1 MRVLCSDI
9 DHNHRTES
17 YPVTVSVACDC
28 ELQLP
33 MLPRSMRAFPRY
45 IVDLKP
51 TRDGPGRWVNILFE
65 DDRVIRFFTSD
76 YAQLFRYI
84 QGFCP
89 VCAVPQMQCDCV
101 SIQNEDAVWQLYSS
115 THTQIINNRTLNR
128 ASYEPTHFL
137 YANLEFHTT
146 QVQSEKVY
154 TTLLT
159 DQKEFEPFIKLAED
173 ICTLYW
179 SFRRSAGFQDLMCA
193 SLAFVRSV
201 TGRSASYMIK
211 EVVEELLNGIVGTS
225 VVQSDRHWTETLSD
239 LYENYNRA
247 KTSILGERL
256 KRVFNHIIA
265 HSVYHKLGIEVDQ
278 KLFDE
283 FERKTIRINLMQC
296 ATFLDASVGLVTF
309 LLKQGRQCMILKS
322 FEPMY
327 ISSETT
333 GDWFERAKTALMRFE
348 SVCNPQAIGVSVHEL
363 LGELNQVL
371 SEGKSLAKFTSQNKA
386 NNFYISRTV
395 IELNRTYNAYI
406 VACAACATRKTPFA
420 ICIFGSPGVG
430 KGSILDILSTYDC
443 ELRNKSKDKSFVYLH
458 PADSEFFD
466 LFRTWMHTMVFE
478 DAAQLNPSKLNGVDP
493 SVQFFM
499 KAINN
504 QPWCPPQAALEDKGK
519 TPVMVD
525 TVFVTSN
532 TLDLNIPAY
541 YQHTYAP
548 MRRFPLHI
556 EPIVKEI
563 YRTTGGTSI
572 DYNKAKSIPGQFDDF
587 WHFKIRAP
595 KEMGTNPGYCGVFEE
610 RTELYCDGM
619 KELLALYKKMCLA
632 HHAKEEGMLQKYA
645 DAASVQICSKCA
657 DPKVYCQCED
667 SEPQAKVE
675 YDDGFNSAAPAI
687 VNSDSEDKSDA
698 SYSSSVVSMSPDDEF
713 LLSEMKTDDSNSSS
727 QNSLSPDMDCIGS
740 QISEPKTLVKT
751 KVSLAGTVPAFVSKM
766 FKSSAEE
773 IPKCKYHDETV
784 ACTTECAK
792 KKIFE
797 DHYGDEFFA
806 EAKDFFCPSYKFGQ
820 IVFPDAELGAWRD
833 RDIAKKKPRIGNNI
847 LFKKFLK
854 RFEKRKSQA
863 IQYVNMHI
871 NDSLEL
877 GYDDGEIA
885 LDFIRWCKND
895 EERKALEELDGMVDV
910 LMTKT
915 APGVVIKSTWADYLI
930 QCAIYAYF
938 HYSVVRW
945 TFNTIGGY
953 AFIRRR
959 IMPLLRPML
968 VRSHNQKYFMR
979 ELGSFLDDK
988 IGTLPNWGK
997 TLVLALGA
1005 ASALA
1010 TFYALGRGV
1019 MAITGATKEED
1030 ILFTREDLERQTN
1043 VGYNDR
1049 DYEKMAE
1056 DSTDSWFRIGP
1067 SKQDLLDKRTGD
1079 GTGILPLNEEQQ
1091 KKLDERNKAGMIASM
1106 EYDLALTRGE
1116 PTEVQMGTFPRPL
1129 NEKMKVNPWVV
1140 PERTLTELD
1149 FSTKRITEQKA
1160 LRRNLAFNTLVVSH
1174 HGRDIGDFVTKFRM
1188 LALNEYTFLINNHS
1202 LEPQD
1207 SYRLVVH
1214 FGVVG
1219 GGDEVRIRIEESQ
1232 IKRFP
1237 TRDIAII
1244 HTKAIPN
1251 RFKKIQNNFPRRS
1264 FNNPCNGYIFQKT
1277 ENGDATRLDL
1287 ISMDRSFVSKSIRGH
1302 EYNYQCYVGRP
1313 LQPTQN
1319 GDSGSPWVAETA
1331 YGDMIVGI
1339 HAILHANQIAG
1350 CTLVH
1355 LEDIHEWC
1363 QPMVATVGT
1372 IEVTTPIVQNGK
1384 SYIDYHKEKYMTY
1397 HGELEGFRAR
1407 PKHHVYD
1414 TELAEQVYGKTVG
1427 GSVIE
1432 RRLTGPVMDNW
1443 RPQQVSLSEF
1453 VTPVCNMSEPIV
1465 EACFTAFFE
1474 HVLKELPRSELEL
1487 LHPYPIEVAINGAPG
1502 ITFVDGIK
1510 KSTSMGYP
1518 WRKPKRNFVIP
1529 LEDDRFQDGVTFT
1542 PEIDARI
1549 QDRLERLKQGIRMH
1563 PVFSASLKD
1572 EPVSFKKV
1580 RLCKTRVFF
1589 CCPADF
1595 LIVVRMCFMSFCR
1608 VAQRN
1613 PFVFGVAIG
1622 MNPHSVD
1629 WDKIYRHLSKNPVK
1643 NTVAGDHVFY
1653 DKKMQLL
1660 FLRYAM
1666 LFVIKLYEEAGQ
1678 VTKEELVVYYTIVD
1692 DMVNPTVDYF
1702 GMLVTFM
1709 GGEVSGHQ
1717 MTTILNC
1724 LLDKGYIMYAY
1735 MVLFKFIHDF
1745 FEHVRIITLGDD
1757 HVFTVSEQRKALS
1770 HTAVQSVLK
1779 DLGLD
1784 YTMAEKDA
1792 DSVPFIELKDA
1803 PFLKRKFVYS
1813 SELGCVVGPIERNTI
1828 FKMLTINVISKSATK
1843 EEQLAQSICAAIAE
1857 SFFHGKEFFDEF
1869 TSFVD
1874 SLKKSPRLEAQ
1885 MKKYPALTWE
1895 QYVSRFHEA
1904 SNSKL
1909 AIRAGQG
1916 DEPNQKSALVS
1927 SDCFDEPPTL
1937 QSLKRMGPQVTNPA
1951 RAILEIH
1958 VYGRLEL
1965 EPKDGGTV
1973 VQSEL
1978 TVLPDKKQLATHQSL
1993 TGSYADQAVP
2003 ETAAQS
2009 TDTVQ
2014 ETTMFVNEPSPNI
2027 LDLSTKFDEVGMKQR
2042 AIAHLGDFLKR
2053 PVLLTQY
2060 RWTENG
2066 AAGFKFAFDPYMM
2079 YFSTTAIKN
2088 KLAGFGL
2095 LRPNLRLKFLING
2108 SPFYYGKLGA
2118 FYRPFATSAT
2128 EMVPTSIPINLQQIG
2143 ISQRP
2148 HVWLD
2153 NQSTSTEELALPFLN
2168 PNPYVSTMTLAELS
2182 NLGSVELWQYATL
2195 RSANG
2200 VTTSGIDVSVYA
2212 YCDDFELAGP
2222 TNITVL
2228 QSSKEYKS
2236 NGQIS
2241 GPAST
2246 VASVASQLKNV
2257 PIIGAYATAT
2267 ETAANMVGSVAN
2279 FFGFTNVPVIED
2291 VKPLKPIPFQLA
2303 SSTIGEPVMK
2313 LGLQPKQEIA
2323 VGSEHCGGSNEDEL
2337 LIQKLVE
2344 RESFL
2349 CGALWTTTASTGD
2362 TLFVSQ
2368 VTPALYEFDAATS
2381 SVMHTPISYWSC
2393 LFEYW
2398 RGPIIFRFKV
2408 VRSAYHRGRLNI
2420 NWDQA
2425 CKTVNSIPS
2434 IGNANTMNVVLDLDE
2449 CDEVEVEVPYVQ
2461 AKNFLKC
2468 VTGGW
2473 TYPNA
2478 RTWENSNSVVIL
2490 KSGEFNG
2497 MISVK
2502 VMNRLTAPE
2511 ATSDVDLLVFVRAGK
2526 DFQFAAP
2533 CEIDPNWTHSA
2544 IESTVLQSE
2553 KIYTLGNSGDDTN
2566 VYKEVFGEQ
2575 ISSLRELLH
2584 RSSLSY
2590 NISPPLAATAGSF
2603 NSIIPI
2609 KRYPRPPGF
2618 FNNGWDSG
2626 ETATAGTYK
2635 PYNFSRMTHLN
2646 WTLPVFIG
2654 YKGSV
2659 NVTVNVV
2666 NNFNANSLDRIEI
2679 SRRNPGQSSVDTTR
2693 RPDYF
2698 TLADTL
2704 SYSKR
2709 AKQMN
2714 TQTKWGHDG
2723 LSGSALTNQKTNAG
2737 MVANL
2742 PYYTISKFLTTDPY
2756 VQYSNQDVITG
2767 SNDDWFDLQIS
2778 TYKNTADLF
2787 AKGLYYQVFY
2797 ASGPDFD
2804 VVFNLSCP
2812 AVFYKDRAG
2821 Q

>member
-1 MRVLCSDI
+1 
-9 DHNHRTES
+9 
-17 YPVTVSVACDC
+17 
-28 ELQLP
+28 
-33 MLPRSMRAFPRY
+33 
-45 IVDLKP
+45 
-51 TRDGPGRWVNILFE
+51 
-65 DDRVIRFFTSD
+65 
-76 YAQLFRYI
+76 
-84 QGFCP
+84 
-89 VCAVPQMQCDCV
+89 MQCDCPN
-101 SIQNEDAVWQLYSS
+101 IQNEDAEWRLYSS
-115 THTQIINNRTLNR
+115 THTPIINNRTLNR
-128 ASYEPTHFL
+128 ASYETTHFL
-137 YANLEFHTT
+137 YASLEFQTT
-146 QVQSEKVY
+146 QVQSGKVY
-154 TTLLT
+154 TNLLT
-159 DQKEFEPFIKLAED
+159 DQEEFEPFVKLAED
-173 ICTLYW
+173 IATLYW
-179 SFRRSAGFQDLMCA
+179 SFKKSSDFQDLMCA
-193 SLAFVRSV
+193 SMAFVRSV
-201 TGRSASYMIK
+201 TGRSSAYMLKDIF
-211 EVVEELLNGIVGTS
+211 EELLNGIVGKT

-247 KTSILGERL
+247 KSSILGERL

-296 ATFLDASVGLVTF
+296 ATFIDASVGLITF

-327 ISSETT
+327 ISSDTT
-333 GDWFERAKTALMRFE
+333 GDWFERAKRALMRFE

-363 LGELNQVL
+363 LGELNTVL
-371 SEGKSLAKFTSQNKA
+371 QEGNSLSKFASQNKA

-406 VACAACATRKTPFA
+406 VACAACSTRKTPFA
-420 ICIFGSPGVG
+420 VCIFGSPGVG

-443 ELRNKSKDKSFVYLH
+443 TIRFKSKDKSFVYMH
-458 PADSEFFD
+458 PSDSEFFD
-466 LFRTWMHTMVFE
+466 LFRTWMHTIVFE
-478 DAAQLNPSKLNGVDP
+478 DAAQLNPAKLNGVDP

-541 YQHTYAP
+541 YQHSYAP

-563 YRTTGGTSI
+563 YRTEKGNSI
-572 DYNKAKSIPGQFDDF
+572 DYKKAKSIPGQFDDF
-587 WHFKIRAP
+587 WEFKVRFP
-595 KEMGTNPGYCGVFEE
+595 VERGQNPNYCGEFIEQK
-610 RTELYCDGM
+610 ELYCKNMQD
-619 KELLALYKKMCLA
+619 LLKLYKKMCLA
-632 HHAKEEGMLQKYA
+632 HHKKEEGMLQKYA
-645 DAASVQICSKCA
+645 DAASVQICPKCA
-657 DPKVYCQCED
+657 DPKVYCQCEE
-667 SEPQAKVE
+667 SEPQAKTS
-675 YDDGFNSAAPAI
+675 YDDGFNSAAPI
-687 VNSDSEDKSDA
+687 VVDLDEEEKSDD
-698 SYSSSVVSMSPDDEF
+698 SYRSSKVSLSPDDEF
-713 LLSEMKTDDSNSSS
+713 LLSEMKSDATQDGYPHAKTVDSNSSS

-740 QISEPKTLVKT
+740 QISDAPLQLVKT
-751 KVSLAGTVPAFVSKM
+751 NVSLAGTVPEFVSRM
-766 FKSSAEE
+766 FKSSAKE
-773 IPKCKYHDETV
+773 IPKCKYHDESFE
-784 ACTTECAK
+784 CTGECAQK
-792 KKIFE
+792 RAFE
-797 DHYGDEFFA
+797 AHYGDEFFA
-806 EAKDFFCPSYKFGQ
+806 EAKDFFCPSYKFGE
-820 IVFPDAELGAWRD
+820 IVFPDAEIGAWRNKK
-833 RDIAKKKPRIGNNI
+833 IAKKQPRIGNNF

-854 RFEKRKSQA
+854 RFEKRKVQA
-863 IQYVNMHI
+863 ITYINLHI
-871 NDSLEL
+871 NDSLDL

-885 LDFIRWCKND
+885 LDFIRWCKN
-895 EERKALEELDGMVDV
+895 EEDRAALEELDGMVDV
-910 LMTKT
+910 LMTKV
-915 APGVVIKSTWADYLI
+915 APGVLIKSTWADYI
-930 QCAIYAYF
+930 VQCAIYAYF

-979 ELGSFLDDK
+979 ELGGFLDEK
-988 IGTLPNWGK
+988 IGVLPNWGK
-997 TLVLALGA
+997 TIILALGA

-1010 TFYALGRGV
+1010 TFYAIGRGV
-1019 MAITGATKEED
+1019 MSYAGGTKKPE
-1030 ILFTREDLERQTN
+1030 ILFTNEDIKRQQEE
-1043 VGYNDR
+1043 GFCDR

-1056 DSTDSWFRIGP
+1056 DRKKSWWPGP
-1067 SKQDLLDKRTGD
+1067 SAESLLEKRVGD
-1079 GTGILPLNEEQQ
+1079 GTGTLPINDELKE
-1091 KKLDERNKAGMIASM
+1091 KKKAAMIASM
-1106 EYDLALTRGE
+1106 EYDLALTKE
-1116 PTEVQMGTFPRPL
+1116 STEVQMGTFPKPL
-1129 NEKMKVNPWVV
+1129 HEKMKTNPWVV

-1149 FSTKRITEQKA
+1149 FSTKRITEQTA
-1160 LRRNLAFNTLVVSH
+1160 LRRNLSFNTLIVSH
-1174 HGRDIGDFVTKFRM
+1174 HGRDVGDYVTKFRM
-1188 LALNEYTFLINNHS
+1188 LALNEYTFLLNNHS
-1202 LEPQD
+1202 LETQD

-1219 GGDEVRIRIEESQ
+1219 SGDEVRIRIEESQ

-1264 FNNPCNGYIFQKT
+1264 FNNPCNGYIFQKD
-1277 ENGDATRLDL
+1277 ENGDTMRLDL
-1287 ISMDRSFVSKSIRGH
+1287 ISMDRSFVSKAIRGH

-1339 HAILHANQIAG
+1339 HAILHANSIAG

-1355 LEDIHEWC
+1355 LEDIQEWC

-1384 SYIDYHKEKYMTY
+1384 SYIDYHKEKFMTY

-1414 TELAEQVYGKTVG
+1414 TELAEQVYGKVID
-1427 GSVIE
+1427 GSLIE

-1453 VTPVCNMSEPIV
+1453 VTPVCTMSEPTI
-1465 EACFTAFFE
+1465 EACFNAFFD
-1474 HVLKELPRSELEL
+1474 HVLKELPRAEIEL

-1529 LEDDRFQDGVTFT
+1529 LEDERFQDGVTFT

-1629 WDKIYRHLSKNPVK
+1629 WDKIYRHLSKNPVE

-1666 LFVIKLYEEAGQ
+1666 LFVIRLYEEAGQ

-1735 MVLFKFIHDF
+1735 MVTFKFIHDF

-1770 HTAVQSVLK
+1770 HTAVQSILK

-1792 DSVPFIELKDA
+1792 DSVPFIILKDA

-1857 SFFHGKEFFDEF
+1857 SFFHGRKFFDEF
-1869 TSFVD
+1869 TTFVD
-1874 SLKKSPRLEAQ
+1874 RLKKSPRLEAQ

-1895 QYVSRFHEA
+1895 QYVARFHEA
-1904 SNSKL
+1904 SNSKM

-1927 SDCFDEPPTL
+1927 SDCFNEPPTL
-1937 QSLKRMGPQVTNPA
+1937 QSLKRMGPHVTNPA

-1958 VYGRLEL
+1958 LYERLEL
-1965 EPKDGGTV
+1965 EPKDGGKV

-1978 TVLPDKKQLATHQSL
+1978 TVLPDKKQLATQHL
-1993 TGSYADQAVP
+1993 TGNYAESAVP
-2003 ETAAQS
+2003 ETATES
-2009 TDTVQ
+2009 TDTIQ
-2014 ETTMFVNEPSPNI
+2014 ETTMFVNEPSADV
-2027 LDLSTKFDEVGMKQR
+2027 LDLSTKFDKVATKQR
-2042 AIAHLGDFLKR
+2042 IMASLGDFLKR
-2053 PVLLTQY
+2053 PVLIYQY

-2066 AAGFKFAFDPYMM
+2066 ASGLKSTFYPFQA
-2079 YFSTTAIKN
+2079 YFNTTAIKN
-2088 KLAGFGL
+2088 KVQGFSL
-2095 LRPNLRLKFLING
+2095 LQPKLRLKFLING
-2108 SPFYYGKLGA
+2108 SPFYYGKIGA
-2118 FYRPFATSAT
+2118 FYRPYSTLV
-2128 EMVPTSIPINLQQIG
+2128 ENPVPTSVPVALQQISV
-2143 ISQRP
+2143 SQRP

-2153 NQSTSTEELALPFLN
+2153 NQTTSNEEMVLPFLW
-2168 PNPYVSTMTLAELS
+2168 PYPFVDTRANTNLQDLACI
-2182 NLGSVELWQYATL
+2182 ELWQYATL

-2200 VTTSGIDVSVYA
+2200 VTTSGIDITVYA
-2212 YCDDFELAGP
+2212 YCDDFELGGP
-2222 TNITVL
+2222 TSQPIL
-2228 QSSKEYKS
+2228 QSSKEYKGD
-2236 NGQIS
+2236 GQIS

-2246 VASVASQLKNV
+2246 VASVASKLKSV

-2279 FFGFTNVPVIED
+2279 YFGFTNVPVIED
-2291 VKPLKPIPFQLA
+2291 VKPIKPIPFQLA
-2303 SSTIGEPVMK
+2303 SSSISEPVMK
-2313 LGLQPKQEIA
+2313 LSLQPKQEIA
-2323 VGSEHCGGSNEDEL
+2323 IGGEQDGGSNEDEL
-2337 LIQKLVE
+2337 AIQKLIE

-2349 CGALWTTTASTGD
+2349 CGTLWTTTASTND
-2362 TLFVSQ
+2362 TLFVSA
-2368 VTPALYEFDAATS
+2368 VNPSFYDFDTS
-2381 SVMHTPISYWSC
+2381 TKAVAHTPLSYWAC
-2393 LFEYW
+2393 MFDYW

-2408 VRSAYHRGRLNI
+2408 VRSQYHRGRLNI
-2420 NWDQA
+2420 NWDQRCTA
-2425 CKTVNSIPS
+2425 IGDIPNCGDAS
-2434 IGNANTMNVVLDLDE
+2434 TMNVVLDLDE
-2449 CDEVEVEVPYVQ
+2449 SDEVEIEIPYIQ
-2461 AKNFLKC
+2461 AKPFLQ
-2468 VTGGW
+2468 VLTSGW
-2473 TYPNA
+2473 KMPAA
-2478 RTWENSNSVVIL
+2478 RLWENSSAIATTIG
-2490 KSGEFNG
+2490 GEYNG
-2497 MISVK
+2497 FISVK

-2511 ATSDVDLLVFVRAGK
+2511 ATSDVDVLVFVRAGNG
-2526 DFQFAAP
+2526 FQLAAP
-2533 CEIDPNWTHSA
+2533 TEIDPNWTHSVKDTS
-2544 IESTVLQSE
+2544 ILQSE
-2553 KIYTLGNSGDDTN
+2553 KVYTLGTEGDDLD
-2566 VYKEVFGEQ
+2566 VYKEVFGEN

-2584 RSSLSY
+2584 RSALSY
-2590 NISPPLAATAGSF
+2590 NWIPYAAATPGMY
-2603 NSIIPI
+2603 NCIIPVR
-2609 KRYPRPPGF
+2609 RYPRPPGMYD
-2618 FNNGWDSG
+2618 NAWDYA
-2626 ETATAGTYK
+2626 EGTSPAPLY
-2635 PYNFSRMTHLN
+2635 PNNFSRMTHLN
-2646 WTLPVFIG
+2646 WVLPVFVG

-2659 NVTVNVV
+2659 NMTVNVV
-2666 NNFNANSLDRIEI
+2666 NNFNGYQLDRIEVC
-2679 SRRNPGQSSVDTTR
+2679 RRNLAQSTTDAQR

-2698 TLADTL
+2698 TLADSLT
-2704 SYSKR
+2704 R
-2709 AKQMN
+2709 DVKQKQLN
-2714 TQTKWGHDG
+2714 TAYKWGHDCVAG
-2723 LSGSALTNQKTNAG
+2723 AALTNQKTNAG
-2737 MVANL
+2737 LVVNL
-2742 PYYTISKFLTTDPY
+2742 PYYVNSKFLITSPY
-2756 VQYSNQDVITG
+2756 VQYSNTDAV
-2767 SNDDWFDLQIS
+2767 SNSALDWFELDVSI
-2778 TYKNTADLF
+2778 YKNNADTYP
-2787 AKGLYYQVFY
+2787 KGMYFQVFY

-2804 VVFNLSCP
+2804 VVFNLGCP
-2812 AVFYKDRAG
+2812 IVFYKDRATA
-2821 Q
+2821 